1 MKTDALEYALTTT
14 LSIVNKKNKVHLVI
28 FHSHTFTIVVKI
40 EKSGLSLFL
49 FFFLI
54 FILFSIYFPFSI
66 FRI

>member
-14 LSIVNKKNKVHLVI
+14 LSIVNKKNKVHLVV

-40 EKSGLSLFL
+40 EKSGLGLFL

-54 FILFSIYFPFSI
+54 FILFLIYFPFSI